1 MLTCALTLTCKHK
14 GQPRTVGNHYS
25 SLFSSSEAPAK
36 ALLND
41 AEAVADV
48 GNWSAYVSALT
59 RSSLPEWYEHTGAH
73 CCSIVLWFNVFGVCD
88 FWGSV
93 VCLEFENWKRRELR
107 MG

>member
-1 MLTCALTLTCKHK
+1 MLTCALTLACKNK

-59 RSSLPEWYEHTGAH
+59 RSSLPEWYEHTGA
-73 CCSIVLWFNVFGVCD
+73 L
-88 FWGSV
+88 
-93 VCLEFENWKRRELR
+93 L
-107 MG
+107 

>member
-1 MLTCALTLTCKHK
+1 MLTCALTLACKHK

-59 RSSLPEWYEHTGAH
+59 RSSLPEWYEHTGALLLQY
-73 CCSIVLWFNVFGVCD
+73 CFVVYCFRGLGFLGFG
-88 FWGSV
+88 
-93 VCLEFENWKRRELR
+93 CLF
-107 MG
+107 GI